1 MPAAPLPA
9 LPIVE
14 ALPALAAALASH
26 PAAVLEAPPGA
37 GKSTVVPLALLD
49 APWLRG
55 RRIVMLEPRR
65 LAARAVASRMAHT
78 LGEAPGR
85 TVGWR
90 MRLDTRVSRETR
102 IEVVTEGILARMLH
116 EDAALEGVGLVV
128 FDEFHERSLQADLGL
143 ALCMDAQ
150 RNLRDDLRVL
160 AMSATLDGDA
170 VAALLGGV
178 PVIRSHGR
186 SFPVDVRYARRAPDR
201 VDLEVANT
209 VRRALAEEPGDAL
222 VFLPGAP
229 EIRRVERMLLDGELP
244 RGTRVLPLY
253 GELAPDAQDDAL
265 RPSAPGSRKVVLAT
279 SIAETS
285 LTIEGVRVVVDAGL
299 ARRSRFDPSSGMSRL
314 ETLRASVASTEQRRG
329 RAGRL
334 EPGVCYRVWT
344 EEMQRQLRPAT
355 PPEILEADL
364 APLALDLA
372 CWGTEPEA
380 LAWLDAPPPPHLAQ
394 ARDLLAALGALDAT
408 GRVTHEG
415 RRMARLGL
423 HPRLAH
429 MLLRARDLGAA
440 RTGAELAALLTER
453 DVARTRPGERD
464 ADLRKRLEILR
475 GGSVVGL
482 EPDRGGIQRAR
493 RLAQQWERQ
502 TGRDGE
508 PGTRRDDADP
518 RPDRPHDAC
527 DDGDVSPRRGGTA
540 ARADDVDA
548 GALLAFAYPDRIGRR
563 RGDGGRYLLANGRGA
578 AFPGPDAL
586 ATAEFVVVAD
596 LDAGDREARIHLAA
610 PLDRED
616 LLQRFADRIVT
627 VERVEWD
634 RRESAVVTRRER
646 RLGAVTIDDVA
657 IRDADPARLAAA
669 MLQGLRDLGLDALPW
684 SKAARALQAR
694 LQFLHRVDAT
704 KWPDVSDDALLA
716 TLDDWLAPFLDG
728 ITRRDHLARLDLV
741 AILKAR
747 LDYAAQQALDRL
759 APTHLEVPSGS
770 RIPIDYGG
778 DGPSLAVRLQEMFG
792 LTETPSVGDG
802 RVPITIELLS
812 PAGRPVQV
820 TRDLV
825 SFWDRGYP
833 EVKKEL
839 KGRYPKHYW
848 PDDPYQ
854 AEPTARVRPRPR

>member
-102 IEVVTEGILARMLH
+102 IEVVTEGILARMLQ

-143 ALCMDAQ
+143 ALCIDAQ

-201 VDLEVANT
+201 IELEVANT
-209 VRRALAEEPGDAL
+209 VRRALTEEPGDAL

-229 EIRRVERMLLDGELP
+229 EIRRVERTLLDGELP

-285 LTIEGVRVVVDAGL
+285 LTIEGVRIVVDAGL
-299 ARRSRFDPSSGMSRL
+299 ARRSRFDPASGMSRL

-344 EEMQRQLRPAT
+344 EEMQRQLLPAT

-372 CWGTEPEA
+372 CWGTEPDA
-380 LAWLDAPPPPHLAQ
+380 LAWLDALPAPHLAQ

-415 RRMARLGL
+415 RRMASLGL

-453 DVARTRPGERD
+453 DVARTRPAERD

-475 GGSVVGL
+475 GGNVVGL

-502 TGRDGE
+502 TGRDGGRS
-508 PGTRRDDADP
+508 PGSADP
-518 RPDRPHDAC
+518 DPRGRGVDDDRRESVARPA
-527 DDGDVSPRRGGTA
+527 STA
-540 ARADDVDA
+540 HDDVDA
-548 GALLAFAYPDRIGRR
+548 GVLLAFAYPDRIGRR

-586 ATAEFVVVAD
+586 VSAEFIVVAD

-610 PLDRED
+610 SLDRED
-616 LLQRFADRIVT
+616 LLQRFADRFVT

-634 RRESAVVTRRER
+634 RRETAVIARRAR
-646 RLGAVTIDDVA
+646 RLGALTIDDVA
-657 IRDADPARLAAA
+657 IRDADPARLASA
-669 MLQGLRDLGLDALPW
+669 MLQGVRDLGLDALPW

-704 KWPDVSDDALLA
+704 RWSDVSDDALLA

-770 RIPIDYGG
+770 RIPIDYSG

-792 LTETPSVGDG
+792 LTETPSVGGG

-825 SFWDRGYP
+825 SFWARGYP